1 MADRR
6 ALNRHSKQRGI
17 SLAEV
22 VMVAAI
28 GLTLFAMA
36 VPAAQNDDV
45 AGSVARNI
53 ISDAVRARSHSRRA
67 WETVT
72 MQIDVNNE
80 RWRTVKQDGTH
91 LSSVGADENGWHDAP
106 AGVDFRQV
114 EGMPTD
120 LTFLPNGRASQST
133 SARILTG
140 GTEWEITVD
149 ALSARVS
156 ASPVVAG
163 QTP

>member
-6 ALNRHSKQRGI
+6 ALNRGI
-17 SLAEV
+17 SLVEV

-45 AGSVARNI
+45 AGSVARSI
-53 ISDAVRARSHSRRA
+53 ISDAVRARSHSRRT

-72 MQIDVNNE
+72 MQVDVVNE
-80 RWRTVKQDGTH
+80 RWRTVKQDGSF
-91 LSSVGADENGWHDAP
+91 LSSAGADENGWHAAP
-106 AGVDFRQV
+106 PGVDFRSI
-114 EGMPTD
+114 EGLPTN
-120 LTFLPNGRASQST
+120 LTFLPNGRAAEST

-140 GTEWEITVD
+140 GSEWEITVD
-149 ALSARVS
+149 ALSARIT
-156 ASPVVAG
+156 ASPVIEDES
-163 QTP
+163 P

>member
-6 ALNRHSKQRGI
+6 ALNRGI
-17 SLAEV
+17 SLVEV

-53 ISDAVRARSHSRRA
+53 ISDAVRARSYSRRT

-72 MQIDVNNE
+72 MQVDVVNE
-80 RWRTVKQDGTH
+80 RWRTLKQDGTH
-91 LSSVGADENGWHDAP
+91 LSAAGADENGWHDAP
-106 AGVDFRQV
+106 PGVDFRSV

-120 LTFLPNGRASQST
+120 LTFLPNGRASEST
-133 SARILTG
+133 SSRILTG
-140 GTEWEITVD
+140 STEWEIKVD
-149 ALSARVS
+149 ALSARIT
-156 ASPVVAG
+156 AYPITEEEDA
-163 QTP
+163 

>member
-1 MADRR
+1 
-6 ALNRHSKQRGI
+6 
-17 SLAEV
+17 
-22 VMVAAI
+22 MVSAI

-53 ISDAVRARSHSRRA
+53 VSDAVRARSHSRRA

-72 MQIDVNNE
+72 MQIDVGNE
-80 RWRTVKQDGTH
+80 RWRTIKQDGSH
-91 LSSVGADENGWHDAP
+91 LASAGADENGWHNAP

-114 EGMPTD
+114 VDMPTD

-140 GTEWEITVD
+140 GKEWVINID
-149 ALSARVS
+149 ALSARIT
-156 ASPVVAG
+156 ANPVTGG

>member
-6 ALNRHSKQRGI
+6 ALKRGI

-53 ISDAVRARSHSRRA
+53 ISDAVRARSHSRRV

-80 RWRTVKQDGTH
+80 RWRTIKQNGSH
-91 LSSVGADENGWHDAP
+91 LSSAGADENGWHNAP

-140 GTEWEITVD
+140 GKEWIISVD
-149 ALSARVS
+149 ALSARVT
-156 ASPVVAG
+156 ALPFTGG

>member
-1 MADRR
+1 MANRR
-6 ALNRHSKQRGI
+6 ALEKGI

-53 ISDAVRARSHSRRA
+53 VSDAVRARSHSRRS

-72 MQIDVNNE
+72 MQIDVGSE
-80 RWRTVKQDGTH
+80 RWRTVKQDGTY
-91 LSSVGADENGWHDAP
+91 LLSVGADDNGWHDAP
-106 AGVDFRQV
+106 PGVDFQQI
-114 EGMPTD
+114 EGQPTD
-120 LTFLPNGRASQST
+120 LTFLPNGRASEST
-133 SARILTG
+133 SARIVTG
-140 GTEWEITVD
+140 GTEWEIHVD
-149 ALSARVS
+149 RLSARVS
-156 ASPVVAG
+156 AFPV
-163 QTP
+163 Q

>member
-6 ALNRHSKQRGI
+6 ALERGI
-17 SLAEV
+17 SLVEV

-53 ISDAVRARSHSRRA
+53 VSDAVRARSHSRRS

-72 MQIDVNNE
+72 MQVDVSNE
-80 RWRTVKQDGTH
+80 RWRTVKQDGTYL
-91 LSSVGADENGWHDAP
+91 LSAGADDNGWHDAP
-106 AGVDFRQV
+106 PGVDFRQI
-114 EGMPTD
+114 EGQPTD
-120 LTFLPNGRASQST
+120 LTFLPNGRASEST
-133 SARILTG
+133 SARIVTG
-140 GTEWEITVD
+140 GTEWEIHVD
-149 ALSARVS
+149 RLSARVS
-156 ASPVVAG
+156 AFPV
-163 QTP
+163 Q